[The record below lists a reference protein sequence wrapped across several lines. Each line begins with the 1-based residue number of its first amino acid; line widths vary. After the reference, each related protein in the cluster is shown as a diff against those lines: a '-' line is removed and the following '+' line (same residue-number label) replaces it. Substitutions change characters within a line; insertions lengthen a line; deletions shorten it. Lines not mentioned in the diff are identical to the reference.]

1 MVAASKFS
9 TRRITLSER
18 TSSPRA
24 ILLIEAY
31 TPGARA
37 VPQKRAVFY
46 FLFYFRLFSGPPLD
60 AGRKTRETL
69 DLPMKKANRV

>member
-1 MVAASKFS
+1 MVAVSKFS
-9 TRRITLSER
+9 MIKIKLCER
-18 TSSPRA
+18 MNLRQA

-46 FLFYFRLFSGPPLD
+46 FLFYFRLFSSRPSMPNE
-60 AGRKTRETL
+60 KREKRSIYL
-69 DLPMKKANRV
+69 